1 MLGINQE
8 DRSDTSII
16 LTQSEHM
23 HCSSYPG
30 LSDEGV
36 TVTFDRATA
45 LAEEDIQLLTWD
57 HPMVRGT
64 LDILTNEPHG
74 SSSVA
79 ILANKALPAGSYL
92 LELNFIA
99 EASAPPVLQ
108 LSRYLPATPVRLL
121 LDKNGNNLSA
131 NVSFDQLNKQLKPI
145 GRQTGSKL
153 ASALQ
158 NLVHPLIAKATS
170 QAETELERII
180 ANAQKRAAD
189 SLSAQQERL
198 VALRK
203 FNPSV
208 RQEEI
213 DMLNTQ
219 QQQLTEFIGKAR
231 LKLDAIRLIVVSHD

>member
-1 MLGINQE
+1 M
-8 DRSDTSII
+8 
-16 LTQSEHM
+16 
-23 HCSSYPG
+23 
-30 LSDEGV
+30 
-36 TVTFDRATA
+36 
-45 LAEEDIQLLTWD
+45 
-57 HPMVRGT
+57 
-64 LDILTNEPHG
+64 DILTNEPHG